1 MRKFTFTRSAIVS
14 ETFVINAETEA
25 EAWEMVRVD
34 PSPVASEFLD
44 YYTDDF
50 VLEDGEDT
58 PLTSIQ

>member
-25 EAWEMVRVD
+25 EAWEQVRDGRD
-34 PSPVASEFLD
+34 PVTSEFLD